1 MTITE
6 YKPIEVTTE
15 TMAPEVYQHLPQGI
29 LADGPLSGDHKV
41 IGRLWIIG
49 SLLFGLFVLVA
60 DILVRIERLDTD
72 SVGLFTNATAYEQ
85 WFTLHRVGLVFLFVV
100 PLLIGIATVMV
111 PLQIGAPSVAFP
123 RASSAALWTWGVAGV
138 MLVVSWAID
147 GGLVSRPGAVSRA
160 TQLSMISL
168 AAVVLALV
176 VASMVIITTIF
187 TERSQGMSLYNVPLF
202 TWSMLV
208 ACGIWVLSFPVLI
221 ANLIVMW
228 VDARGEVFHSFGGER
243 LYDQISWVFDQ
254 PQVFAFAIPVLGML
268 GDIAPVAFRRRLK
281 QYDVAM
287 VAIGAFG
294 GFTFGA
300 YAQTFFNPGANTTW
314 LYVVGSITLLLPI
327 LAFLGSVGLTAAAAN
342 GAPKVS
348 AQLILAVTG
357 LLALLTAGAMAAVR
371 VLDSLL
377 APIVG
382 FVNWIVDFLRDTFGT
397 SSVPF
402 NNSYFRQ
409 NPNGELITNQN
420 GAPLLNDRGA
430 EVLGGSVGSSYDLDV
445 SGGVPTD
452 VDVNNR
458 ADWLTSFENWLRTSF
473 DEVAGSSLSG
483 AMLQLAL
490 VAGLLAAAA
499 GLFYWAPKIF
509 GSRLPAG
516 AGFIIGL
523 SLLGGAVLSALPDAI
538 SGFLDQP
545 DFVAASAQED
555 GVEILN
561 LVSLVGSFGVL
572 AGLGMLVAAIGV
584 GLIVGDRDDEDDDI
598 DPNDPWGGHT
608 LEWLT
613 ASPPVPGNFAGPLVV
628 TSEAPLRDDDF
639 VNPYS
644 EVSA

>member
-6 YKPIEVTTE
+6 YKPLEVTAE
-15 TMAPEVYQHLPQGI
+15 TMAPEVYQHMPQGI

-49 SLLFGLFVLVA
+49 SLLFGLFVLIA
-60 DILVRIERLDTD
+60 DILVRIERIDTT
-72 SVGLFTNATAYEQ
+72 SVALFTNATAYEQ

-123 RASSAALWTWGVAGV
+123 RASAAALWTWAVAGI

-147 GGLVSRPGAVSRA
+147 GGLVSREGLTSKA
-160 TQLSMISL
+160 TQLSMVSL
-168 AAVVLALV
+168 AAVAIALT

-208 ACGIWVLSFPVLI
+208 ACAIWVLAFPVMV

-228 VDARGEVFHSFGGER
+228 VDARGTAFHSFGGER

-281 QYDVAM
+281 QYDLAM
-287 VAIGAFG
+287 ISIGAFG

-300 YAQTFFNPGANTTW
+300 YAQTFFNPAANTTW
-314 LYVVGSITLLLPI
+314 LYVVGSITLVLPI
-327 LAFLGSVGLTAAAAN
+327 LAFLGSIGSTAAASN
-342 GAPKVS
+342 GAPKLS
-348 AQLILAVTG
+348 AQLMLAIAG
-357 LLALLTAGAMAAVR
+357 LLALLTAGLIAAVR
-371 VLDSLL
+371 VVDSLL
-377 APIVG
+377 APIVS
-382 FVNWIVDFLRDTFGT
+382 FVNWIVDIVRDIFGT

-402 NNSYFRQ
+402 RADYFASAA
-409 NPNGELITNQN
+409 NGDLINRDGQSFLS
-420 GAPLLNDRGA
+420 GRGA
-430 EVLGGSVGSSYDLDV
+430 EVLGGSFGDAVHIDADSL
-445 SGGVPTD
+445 PTD
-452 VDVNNR
+452 LDVNNR
-458 ADWLTSFENWLRTSF
+458 AGWLTDFEGWLRSSF
-473 DEVAGSSLSG
+473 DDVAGTSISG

-509 GSRLPAG
+509 GRRLPAG
-516 AGFIIGL
+516 AGFIVGL
-523 SLLGGAVLSALPDAI
+523 SMLGGAILAGLPDAI
-538 SGFLDQP
+538 SGFLEQP
-545 DFVAASAQED
+545 DFVAAAPQED
-555 GVEILN
+555 GVELMN
-561 LVSLVGSFGVL
+561 LISLVGALGVF
-572 AGLGMLVAAIGV
+572 AGLGVLLAAIAV
-584 GLIVGDRDDEDDDI
+584 ALIVGDRNDEDEDI
-598 DPNDPWGGHT
+598 DPSDPWGGHT

-613 ASPPVPGNFAGPLVV
+613 ASPPVPGNFAGPYTV